1 MNLTKI
7 NLTNFRNYS
16 KVNIN
21 LGSKINIFIG
31 DNAQGKTNILESI
44 VVLALTKSH
53 RSITNP
59 DIIQFNKKKSII
71 KGTVKKNRLISNL
84 EVELGDG
91 YKKISVNGTE
101 IRKLSDY
108 ISNLNIILFSP
119 DDLELIKGSPSIRR
133 NMLNIELSQI
143 SNTYLNVYNEYNKIL
158 KTRNEYLKILFN
170 NSIADK
176 KYLDIIT
183 EKLISSAVIIYK
195 KRQEY
200 LDIINSRINYYY
212 KNISGN
218 DGLKVQYVPNIKL
231 TSFDDDEIKQELKK
245 VFDKNYVKE
254 LNYGMTMYGPHRDD
268 FTFYFNDNDLK
279 AFGSQGQQKLAVLA
293 FKLSEISIFRNFIGN
308 DPVLLLDDV
317 FGELDIKK
325 KNKLLKLIIDENIQS
340 IITTT
345 DVKNINKKYLT
356 DAFIYEVNNGKVER
370 K

>member
-7 NLTNFRNYS
+7 NLVNFRNYS
-16 KVNIN
+16 KVNIS
-21 LGSKINIFIG
+21 LGPKINIFIG

-53 RSITNP
+53 RAITNP

-71 KGTVKKNRLISNL
+71 KGTVKRNRIISNL
-84 EVELGDG
+84 EIELGDG

-101 IRKLSDY
+101 IKKLSDY

-133 NMLNIELSQI
+133 NMLNIQLSQI

-183 EKLISSAVIIYK
+183 EKLISAAILIYK

-200 LDIINSRINYYY
+200 LEIINARINYYY
-212 KNISGN
+212 KSISST
-218 DGLKVQYVPNIKL
+218 DGLEVQYFPNIKL
-231 TSFDDDEIKQELKK
+231 DSFEDSEIEQELRK
-245 VFDKNYVKE
+245 VFNKNYFKE

-268 FTFYFNDNDLK
+268 FSFYFKNNDLK

-293 FKLSEISIFRNFIGN
+293 LKLSEISIFKDFSGN

-325 KNKLLKLIIDENIQS
+325 KNKLLKLIVNEDIQS

-345 DVKNINKKYLT
+345 DIKNINKKYLT
-356 DAFIYEVNNGKVER
+356 DACIYEVNSGKVER

>member
-7 NLTNFRNYS
+7 NLVNFRNYS
-16 KVNIN
+16 KINIS
-21 LGSKINIFIG
+21 LGPKINIFIG

-53 RSITNP
+53 RAITNP

-71 KGTVKKNRLISNL
+71 KGTVKRNRIISNL
-84 EVELGDG
+84 EIELGDG

-101 IRKLSDY
+101 IKKLSDY

-133 NMLNIELSQI
+133 NMLNIQLSQI

-183 EKLISSAVIIYK
+183 EKLISAAILIYK

-200 LDIINSRINYYY
+200 LEIINARINYYY
-212 KNISGN
+212 KSISGT
-218 DGLKVQYVPNIKL
+218 DGLEVQYVPNIKL
-231 TSFDDDEIKQELKK
+231 DSFEDSEIEQELRK
-245 VFDKNYVKE
+245 VFNKNYLKE

-268 FTFYFNDNDLK
+268 FSFYFKNNDLK
-279 AFGSQGQQKLAVLA
+279 VFGSQGQQKLAVLA
-293 FKLSEISIFRNFIGN
+293 LKLSEISIFKDFSGN

-325 KNKLLKLIIDENIQS
+325 KNKLLKLIVNEDIQS

-345 DVKNINKKYLT
+345 DIKNINKKYLT
-356 DAFIYEVNNGKVER
+356 DACIYEVNSGKVER